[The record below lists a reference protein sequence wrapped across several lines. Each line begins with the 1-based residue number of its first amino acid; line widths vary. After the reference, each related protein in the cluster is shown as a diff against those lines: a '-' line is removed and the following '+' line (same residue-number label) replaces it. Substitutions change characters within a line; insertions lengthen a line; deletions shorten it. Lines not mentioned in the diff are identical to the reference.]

1 MVVRVVKVLLVL
13 DLVVGIVE
21 MMLLLLFMVAMVI
34 GELLV
39 LVLGLLLPIES
50 VSSLPFHL

>member
-13 DLVVGIVE
+13 DLVVGIIE
-21 MMLLLLFMVAMVI
+21 MLLLFMVAMVI

>member
-50 VSSLPFHL
+50 VSSLPFHF